1 MAMNIKVSH
10 RHYTYVEKKKK
21 KILKLSVYLH
31 INKLVGKTNVI
42 FHYTSFHL

>member
-10 RHYTYVEKKKK
+10 RHYTYVKKKK
-21 KILKLSVYLH
+21 KLLKLSVYLL

-42 FHYTSFHL
+42 FHYT

>member
-10 RHYTYVEKKKK
+10 RHYTYVKKKK
-21 KILKLSVYLH
+21 KLLKLSVYLL

>member
-1 MAMNIKVSH
+1 MMAMNIKVSH
-10 RHYTYVEKKKK
+10 RHYTCVKKKK
-21 KILKLSVYLH
+21 LLKLSVYLL